1 MCIRDS
7 IQAGTYRGR
16 GIAGSEQYGV
26 TSKGNDQIVLDL
38 ELLDIGARVS
48 TFLIFTDNSAEYELA
63 RLRALGWTGNDLG
76 RLAGIDA
83 NEVEV
88 EVKYEQWE
96 GKQQMKV
103 QIRTGGGRVVL
114 KQQMDDK
121 AKRAF
126 GAKFAKLA
134 ATIGNGAAPPPA
146 RGTDT
151 GPTDATGKPLF

>member
-1 MCIRDS
+1 MD

-63 RLRALGWTGNDLG
+63 RLRALGWQGNDLG

-88 EVKYEQWE
+88 EVKYEEYQ

-103 QIRTGGGRVVL
+103 QIHTGGGRVVL
-114 KQQMDDK
+114 KQPMDDK

-134 ATIGNGAAPPPA
+134 ATIGNGAPKPAPDA
-146 RGTDT
+146 
-151 GPTDATGKPLF
+151 GPTGETAKPLF